1 MRILNPATN
10 APLATVKHDTA
21 ATVRN
26 KYRAARAAQ
35 GKWAQLPCEQRI
47 DVIRR
52 FRDRI
57 VARRE
62 DLARTLTS
70 EVGKPL
76 TQARNELS
84 MPLPFL
90 PRKSCLRTLPRD
102 SKRRF
107 HTNRSA

>member
-1 MRILNPATN
+1 MPILDEFVGAVRARNVTTHEDLNPATN
-10 APLATVKHDTA
+10 APIATVRHDTA

-35 GKWAQLPCEQRI
+35 GKWAQLQCEQRI

-70 EVGKPL
+70 EVGK
-76 TQARNELS
+76 RSRKRVNELNGV
-84 MPLPFL
+84 LGRIDFL
-90 PRKSCLRTLPRD
+90 
-102 SKRRF
+102 
-107 HTNRSA
+107 H